1 MAVETTKMQVD
12 RSYLTSLM
20 MVLSVL
26 FFVMFATSINAR
38 QLDDVTLPDSVTV
51 DGTDVVLQLN
61 GMGYRTKFIFKIY
74 VGGLYTESRVNSRDA
89 VQALKGPKRVVM
101 HMVYDEVERKKLT
114 DGWNNG
120 FEENNSDK
128 QLEKLQS
135 RLKIFNSYF
144 PDLKKNDVLLFDYI
158 PATGTRVT
166 INGEVKGVIE
176 GADFYSA
183 LLDVWLGEEPADDD
197 LKDAMLGED
206 EEDEDF

>member
-1 MAVETTKMQVD
+1 MPVKTTKMQVN

-20 MVLSVL
+20 MLLSVL

-38 QLDDVTLPDSVTV
+38 QLDDVTLPDSVTL
-51 DGTDVVLQLN
+51 DGTDVTLQLN
-61 GMGYRTKFIFKIY
+61 GMGYRTKFIFDIY
-74 VGGLYTESRVNSRDA
+74 VGGLYTESRVESRDA

-144 PDLKKNDVLLFDYI
+144 PDLKKNDVVLFDYI

-166 INGEVKGVIE
+166 IKGEVKGIIE

-206 EEDEDF
+206 EEDEDD